1 MLDSESLKPVIL
13 TIMLYLVIVKFLP
26 QLMKNKTNI
35 EQIDEFVLYLES
47 QKGNMMNGAA
57 LVGIIAYT
65 VNAIDLDMF

>member
-1 MLDSESLKPVIL
+1 
-13 TIMLYLVIVKFLP
+13 
-26 QLMKNKTNI
+26 MKNKTNI

>member
-35 EQIDEFVLYLES
+35 KQIDEFVLYLES
-47 QKGNMMNGAA
+47 QKGNMMNGAV

>member
-13 TIMLYLVIVKFLP
+13 TILLYLIIVKFLP

-35 EQIDEFVLYLES
+35 KQFDDFVLYLES
-47 QKGNMMNGAA
+47 QKGNMMNGAV
-57 LVGIIAYT
+57 LVGVIAYA